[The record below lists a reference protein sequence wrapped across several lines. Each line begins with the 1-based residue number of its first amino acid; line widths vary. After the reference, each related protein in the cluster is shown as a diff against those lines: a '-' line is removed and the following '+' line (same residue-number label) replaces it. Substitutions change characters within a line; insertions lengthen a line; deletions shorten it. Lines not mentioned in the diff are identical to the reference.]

1 MAPSD
6 PPLDLTALDRAVAEA
21 WPRAQARWSQ
31 FVLLAPP
38 AIGCAP
44 ESVAR
49 IHLGTRQ
56 IELNAQQIL
65 GRGLIGSVEAILAHE
80 VGHHVRYPGSLA
92 VDARLR
98 LLERSLIPIEGYS
111 LLNLFTDLLINEYLG
126 PDLHEPLAAVY
137 RAFIGTSPWN
147 RDPAFTFYLAVYE
160 ELWGLPPGDL
170 IGPAHSAF
178 ARAYPG
184 ARADAQVLSQDLFPL
199 GPNLYTQYL
208 YFASVVSR
216 YLLPP
221 EEQKAERGDPYECG
235 CGEPTADDWADAL
248 TPSAREREAVERAIA
263 EGWITPKQG
272 DQLIGPDALPTRIL
286 GLPGQGGEDAEQVP
300 EVMAAY
306 YRQQAEKYLF
316 TPPAQRTLGEALVPT
331 TLEDWEPGDPLRD
344 IDWLATLV
352 ERGHVLG
359 PAMPVK
365 RSRVAEYEGP
375 DVPLW
380 QPRIEIYL
388 DVSGSMPDP
397 RTRRNAMTLGAQI
410 LIVAAIRAGGWAR
423 ATLYSNAHV
432 DYWRWGRSEAEL
444 SRFLMH
450 YIGGGTEFPFDVLA
464 ASLEECRTNQP
475 IRVIVTDPDFDANY
489 AAAPEHGLI
498 FAEAVRTSAQVVLLL
513 HRPHPRAVAA
523 YRSAGATV
531 VEVPEMDDF
540 PRMAADLARALFP
553 EARYAMA

>member
-1 MAPSD
+1 MAASEPV
-6 PPLDLTALDRAVAEA
+6 LDLTAFDLAVAEA

-31 FVLLAPP
+31 FVLLATPKV
-38 AIGCAP
+38 GGNL

-65 GRGLIGSVEAILAHE
+65 DQGLLGSVEAILAHE

-98 LLERSLIPIEGYS
+98 LIERALIPIEDYS
-111 LLNLFTDLLINEYLG
+111 LLNLFTDLLINEHLG
-126 PDLHEPLAAVY
+126 HDLREPLAAVY
-137 RAFIGTSPWN
+137 RSFNGSTAWG
-147 RDPAFTFYLAVYE
+147 RDPVFAFYLAVYE
-160 ELWGLPPGDL
+160 ELWDLPRGDL
-170 IGPAHSAF
+170 IGPTHEAF
-178 ARAYPG
+178 IHAYPG
-184 ARADAQVLSQDLFPL
+184 ARADAQVMAQDLFPL

-208 YFASVVSR
+208 YFASVASR

-221 EEQKAERGDPYECG
+221 EDQKVERSGPYDCG
-235 CGEPTADDWADAL
+235 CGEPTPDDWADAL
-248 TPSAREREAVERAIA
+248 TPSTREREAVARAIA

-272 DQLIGPDALPTRIL
+272 DHLIGPDALATRIL

-316 TPPAQRTLGEALVPT
+316 TPPAQRTLGEELVPT

-352 ERGHVLG
+352 ERGQRLG
-359 PAMPVK
+359 PALPVK

-397 RTRRNAMTLGAQI
+397 RTSRNAMTLGAQI

-423 ATLYSNAHV
+423 ATLYSSAHV
-432 DYWRWGRSEAEL
+432 DYWRWCRSEAEL

-450 YIGGGTEFPFDVLA
+450 YIGGGTDFPFDVLA
-464 ASLEECRTNQP
+464 SSLEECRTNQP
-475 IRVIVTDPDFDANY
+475 IRVMITDTDFDANY
-489 AAAPEHGLI
+489 AEHPSHALI
-498 FAEAVRTSAQVVLLL
+498 FAEAVRSSAQVVLLL
-513 HRPHPRAVAA
+513 HQPNPVAAAA
-523 YRSAGATV
+523 YRTIGATV
-531 VEVPEMDDF
+531 IEVPEMDDI
-540 PRMAADLARALFP
+540 PKMAADLSRALFP
-553 EARYAMA
+553 ETPYGMA